1 MVFSK
6 QKYWDKEIKVLRRGA
21 KFGVFKAHVE
31 GQATKFGILK
41 ASLGRQLNL
50 VIFIDHEE
58 SNSNVKYLHPQYKS

>member
-31 GQATKFGILK
+31 GQTTKFGILK
-41 ASLGRQLNL
+41 ASLGETTKLGHFYR
-50 VIFIDHEE
+50 
-58 SNSNVKYLHPQYKS
+58 P